1 MRDLRVF
8 LSFSLCFYYVR
19 CHPCNGPSLDFGKKN
34 PNVEKRHGAAR
45 ARVLMMTE
53 LILRVMGI

>member
-1 MRDLRVF
+1 MSGVILVITHHWI
-8 LSFSLCFYYVR
+8 LE
-19 CHPCNGPSLDFGKKN
+19 KN

-45 ARVLMMTE
+45 ARVFMMTE